1 MFEVVTIT
9 NTLFFGRLTYDF
21 LKKDFIVI
29 YYRIST
35 FKT

>member
-9 NTLFFGRLTYDF
+9 NTLFFRKLAYGF
-21 LKKDFIVI
+21 LKKDFIVLC
-29 YYRIST
+29 YRIST